1 MLNNQFEYWTQ
12 GEEAVQS
19 WVEDVLDLGF
29 KVKNHNFGIGLNPGG
44 ADGAILLYTND

>member
-1 MLNNQFEYWTQ
+1 MKNES
-12 GEEAVQS
+12 EEAVQS